1 VARDL
6 GGATAAELGARGRLY
21 DEFMKFRF
29 EATML
34 VYRDLYSLL
43 GSYDLWRLK
52 WDFDIGNYY
61 NLWVEPYM
69 MDLHLDPGWLET
81 QLRQSKL
88 VLNVLRSFS
97 ALFKRVEKH
106 LDETGQLYRNNLGHF
121 TGDFP
126 TMECAVGLG
135 TSASYARAVERTT
148 HVLNLTRGRALE
160 LLGREAAGHQL
171 PITHFLSGKPL
182 L

>member
-1 VARDL
+1 
-6 GGATAAELGARGRLY
+6 
-21 DEFMKFRF
+21 
-29 EATML
+29 ML

-88 VLNVLRSFS
+88 VLKLLENFS
-97 ALFKRVEKH
+97 TLFKRVEKH
-106 LDETGQLYRNNLGHF
+106 LIDHGQLRRHNHGHF
-121 TGDFP
+121 KGDFP
-126 TMECAVGLG
+126 TMQCAVGLG
-135 TSASYARAVERTT
+135 TPESYARAVDRTT
-148 HVLNLTRGRALE
+148 EVLNTTRARALE
-160 LLGREAAGHQL
+160 LLGKTEARPEL